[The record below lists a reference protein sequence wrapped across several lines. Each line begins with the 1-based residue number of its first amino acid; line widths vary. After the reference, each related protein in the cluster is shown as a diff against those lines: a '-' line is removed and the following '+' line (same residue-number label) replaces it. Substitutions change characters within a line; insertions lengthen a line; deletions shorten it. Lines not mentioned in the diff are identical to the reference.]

1 MLKYTREYKMDFF
14 LLYLNFGGYLDKK
27 IIRVVLILIKSVI
40 DENRFLKKKTCSS
53 FFFIYLRIINFK
65 IIR

>member
-1 MLKYTREYKMDFF
+1 MLKYTQEYKMDFF
-14 LLYLNFGGYLDKK
+14 LLCLNFGGYLDKK

-40 DENRFLKKKTCSS
+40 DKDRFLKKKTCSS